1 MEMLEKE
8 AMAMAKTTNI
18 NIRTEPEIK
27 QRVENLFSQFG
38 ITVSDAVN
46 IFFHQSL
53 MQGGLPF
60 QMQVPEY
67 NAETLA
73 AIDDVNHNRNM
84 SPAFDSMEDLMRSL
98 NA

>member
-1 MEMLEKE
+1 ME
-8 AMAMAKTTNI
+8 MAKTTNI

-67 NAETLA
+67 SAETLA
-73 AIDDVNHNRNM
+73 AIDDVNNNRGM
-84 SPAFDSMEDLMRSL
+84 SPAFDNMEDLMRSL

>member
-1 MEMLEKE
+1 
-8 AMAMAKTTNI
+8 MAKTTNI
-18 NIRTEPEIK
+18 NIRTEPDVK
-27 QRVENLFSQFG
+27 QRIETLFSQFG

-60 QMQVPEY
+60 QMRIPEY

-73 AIDDVNHNRNM
+73 AIDDVDNNRNM
-84 SPAFDSMEDLMRSL
+84 SPAFDSMDELMRSL
-98 NA
+98 HA

>member
-1 MEMLEKE
+1 
-8 AMAMAKTTNI
+8 MAKTTNI
-18 NIRTEPEIK
+18 NIRIEPEIK
-27 QRVENLFSQFG
+27 TKVESLFSQFG

-46 IFFHQSL
+46 IFFRQSL

-60 QMQVPEY
+60 QVQIPGY

-73 AIDDVNHNRNM
+73 AIEDVDNNRNM
-84 SPAFDSMEDLMRSL
+84 SPAFDNMEDLMRSL

>member
-1 MEMLEKE
+1 
-8 AMAMAKTTNI
+8 MAKTANI
-18 NIRTEPEIK
+18 NVRTESEIK
-27 QRVENLFSQFG
+27 QRIENLYSQFG

-60 QMQVPEY
+60 QMQIPEY
-67 NAETLA
+67 SAETLA
-73 AIDDVNHNRNM
+73 AIDDVNNNRNM
-84 SPAFDSMEDLMRSL
+84 SPTFDSVDDLMRSL

>member
-1 MEMLEKE
+1 
-8 AMAMAKTTNI
+8 MAKTTNI
-18 NIRTEPEIK
+18 NIRTEPELK
-27 QRVENLFSQFG
+27 QKVENLFSQFG

-60 QMQVPEY
+60 QMQIPQY

-73 AIDDVNHNRNM
+73 AIDDVNNNRNL
-84 SPAFDSMEDLMRSL
+84 SPAFDNMDDLMRSL

>member
-1 MEMLEKE
+1 
-8 AMAMAKTTNI
+8 MAKTTNI
-18 NIRTEPEIK
+18 NIRTEPEVK
-27 QRVENLFSQFG
+27 QRIEHLFSQFG

-53 MQGGLPF
+53 MKGGLPF
-60 QMQVPEY
+60 QMQIPEY

-73 AIDDVNHNRNM
+73 AIDDVNNNRNM
-84 SPAFDSMEDLMRSL
+84 SPVFDNMEDLMRSL